1 MKAEAL
7 ILNNQITIM
16 WALIVDMP
24 DLEIKQDLLKQIKE
38 TEDALSELNK
48 ET

>member
-1 MKAEAL
+1 MKTEAL

-16 WALIVDMP
+16 WALVVDMP
-24 DLEIKQDLLKQIKE
+24 DLEIKRDLYKQIKE